1 MDLSPQERQALAIL
15 AAYICKEHYYTD
27 WSFAVD
33 ISGADIH
40 WDSHPRLIHSQSF
53 GDPDYSSAV
62 LRRRTCGG

>member
-1 MDLSPQERQALAIL
+1 MDLSPQERQALAIS

-33 ISGADIH
+33 ISAADID
-40 WDSHPRLIHSQSF
+40 WDNHPRLIRSQSF
-53 GDPDYSSAV
+53 GDPEYSSAV